1 MQFTHK
7 IPGCAMLRP
16 FKTRDRL
23 MKKMIV
29 IGTAL
34 MLAACEDIPQSDPP
48 ETGAAPA
55 PTNDNLPLV
64 RGYRSED
71 DWCQLT
77 GESAFTGEFLDHTA
91 DLVSCPTGSG
101 AEQSL
106 LDMYNAQLMA
116 ETGGYSVYSIPRG

>member
-1 MQFTHK
+1 M
-7 IPGCAMLRP
+7 
-16 FKTRDRL
+16 
-23 MKKMIV
+23 MKKILV
-29 IGTAL
+29 LGAAL
-34 MLAACEDIPQSDPP
+34 MLAACEDAPQSDPP

-77 GESAFTGEFLDHTA
+77 GESSFTGEFLDHAA
-91 DLVSCPTGSG
+91 DLVSCPTGSD

-106 LDMYNAQLMA
+106 VESHNAQLMGQ
-116 ETGGYSVYSIPRG
+116 TGGYTVYSIPLG